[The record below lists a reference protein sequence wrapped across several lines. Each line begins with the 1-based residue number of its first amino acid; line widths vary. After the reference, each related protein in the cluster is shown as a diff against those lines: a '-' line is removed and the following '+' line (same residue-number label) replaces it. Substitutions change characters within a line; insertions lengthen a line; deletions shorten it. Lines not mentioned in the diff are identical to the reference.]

1 MGNKNKTKDILPETF
16 ETEAEAGEFW
26 DTHSTMDYAEHL
38 EPSEDKIEIK
48 KRVFEIQ
55 IGEDVFQKL
64 QQEAINSDKSIPEIA
79 NRILR
84 KNLALT

>member
-16 ETEAEAGEFW
+16 ETEQEAGEFW

-64 QQEAINSDKSIPEIA
+64 QQEATNSDKSVPEIA
-79 NRILR
+79 DQILR
-84 KNLALT
+84 KKLALT

>member
-16 ETEAEAGEFW
+16 KTEAEAGEFW

-48 KRVFEIQ
+48 KRIFEIQ

>member
-16 ETEAEAGEFW
+16 KTEAEAGEFW

-48 KRVFEIQ
+48 KRIFEIQ

-64 QQEAINSDKSIPEIA
+64 QQEAITSDKSIPEIA